1 MEKAL
6 ISIIIAGWII
16 AFAGFIILYIAF
28 RKKLKHSH

>member
-6 ISIIIAGWII
+6 IGIIIAGWII
-16 AFAGFIILYIAF
+16 AFGGFIILYFAF